1 MSALKT
7 PGLIAVRCELSL
19 KDKGPIG
26 IGHGSTVISSLN
38 RGLDRAMFSCLN
50 GSLMSAINS
59 ACKSLDVIRLES
71 AQEQATKNIVS
82 VEARRENDDGEGI
95 SPKQKDLLTSLI
107 YQRIDNEEERER
119 RLQEVQS
126 YSRDDASEMISSFI
140 TASQR

>member
-1 MSALKT
+1 
-7 PGLIAVRCELSL
+7 
-19 KDKGPIG
+19 
-26 IGHGSTVISSLN
+26 
-38 RGLDRAMFSCLN
+38 MFSCLN

-59 ACKSLDVIRLES
+59 ACKSLDVIRLEG
-71 AQEQATKNIVS
+71 AQEQAARNIVS